1 MVLTNNMEANMN
13 TEDLKYKLIESLGKI
28 YFMEAFS
35 ELTEF
40 LQGELRVLYFLSIN
54 RDKEINPSILS
65 DKLHISRPRITAALT
80 TLRKKGYV
88 DTEISKDDRRRIRVI
103 LTKEGLSFIQVKQKN
118 VEKNF
123 ELFAKGLGE
132 ENSLE
137 LIRLIDLIVNVME
150 NENN

>member
-1 MVLTNNMEANMN
+1 MN
-13 TEDLKYKLIESLGKI
+13 TEELKYKLIDSLGKV
-28 YFMEAFS
+28 YFMDAFS

-88 DTEISKDDRRRIRVI
+88 STEMSKDDRRRICVI
-103 LTKEGLSFIQVKQKN
+103 LTKEGLSFIQGKQKK

-150 NENN
+150 NQNN